1 MASGSK
7 DRQSAEA
14 ARRDLDSRLNE
25 ALELTFPCSDP
36 IAVYVKRTPE
46 PDEDP
51 EADPK
56 SKGEQ
61 EKDALPKAAVTI
73 EDGEI
78 TIAAD
83 LLAQKLELS
92 VEALKAEMRRG
103 YVYSLCEQG
112 IAEEAGCTRLTF
124 RYRTRSWTV
133 VVEPDGTLVESSAAS
148 TKAAPATRDRAGPLQ
163 HSRKAS

>member
-7 DRQSAEA
+7 DRLSPEA
-14 ARRDLDSRLNE
+14 ARLDLDSRLNE

-36 IAVYVKRTPE
+36 IAVYVERTPE

-61 EKDALPKAAVTI
+61 NNSALPSAAVTI

-83 LLAQKLELS
+83 LLAQKLGLS
-92 VEALKAEMRRG
+92 VDALKMQMRRG
-103 YVYSLCEQG
+103 YVYSLGEQG
-112 IAEEAGCTRLTF
+112 IAEDAGCTRLTF
-124 RYRTRSWTV
+124 RYLTRTWTV
-133 VVEPDGTLVESSAAS
+133 VVEPDGTLVENPTAS
-148 TKAAPATRDRAGPLQ
+148 NQAAPATRNRASLPHLF
-163 HSRKAS
+163 SKAP

>member
-1 MASGSK
+1 MPDANGETDL
-7 DRQSAEA
+7 DRKEVSADGESTHEKI
-14 ARRDLDSRLNE
+14 RGRDLDSRLNE

-36 IAVYVKRTPE
+36 IAVYVERTPE

-78 TIAAD
+78 TITAD
-83 LLAQKLELS
+83 LLRQQLGLS
-92 VEALKAEMRRG
+92 VGALKAQTRRG
-103 YVYSLCEQG
+103 
-112 IAEEAGCTRLTF
+112 
-124 RYRTRSWTV
+124 
-133 VVEPDGTLVESSAAS
+133 
-148 TKAAPATRDRAGPLQ
+148 
-163 HSRKAS
+163 